1 MPRTPR
7 KTASKARKSPSKR
20 ATVPTLA
27 EAVASA
33 IAAHPFDFDAP
44 ADAPHLFPN
53 LVAPEGAEFDADA
66 IRVGIAE
73 SIARDRASGLSGA
86 DLRAKYSGDGCPT
99 NRGLSGPMRRK
110 VLREYGHGSLVARSY
125 THFADGEA
133 RQGSAHARMHG
144 PRAAERAAAA
154 LDALAAEQAD
164 ALDAKQQRKLLRDA
178 GQTVPRDAG
187 KLRAATVALLR
198 EQQQEVPASA

>member
-1 MPRTPR
+1 MPARKPKQSPRKRTPR
-7 KTASKARKSPSKR
+7 KVAPNLAQ
-20 ATVPTLA
+20 TVA
-27 EAVASA
+27 DA
-33 IAAHPFDFDAP
+33 IAAYPFDFDAP
-44 ADAPHLFPN
+44 ADAPHLFAN
-53 LVAPEGAEFDADA
+53 LSAPEGAEFDADA

-154 LDALAAEQAD
+154 LDSLAREQAE
-164 ALDAKQQRKLLRDA
+164 ALDPKAQRKLLRDA

-187 KLRAATVALLR
+187 KLLAATVALLR
-198 EQQQEVPASA
+198 EQVPASS